1 MIIETQ
7 GSKDWITELR
17 RRYDLKETTMNES
30 DNAFTVL
37 ITRGKHHN
45 IIVGRYCRVTGNGV
59 VLDKREKFVEVK
71 YERRKH

>member
-7 GSKDWITELR
+7 GSKNWITALR

-45 IIVGRYCRVTGNGV
+45 IIVGRYCRITGNGV
-59 VLDKREKFVEVK
+59 VLDKRKGVRHE
-71 YERRKH
+71 

>member
-1 MIIETQ
+1 MLIETQ
-7 GSKDWITELR
+7 GVVQWLGELR
-17 RRYDLKETTMNES
+17 RRYLLKHTTLNDS

-59 VLDKREKFVEVK
+59 VLDKRKEVK
-71 YERRKH
+71 DE

>member
-1 MIIETQ
+1 MLVETQ
-7 GSKDWITELR
+7 GAVQWLGELR
-17 RRYDLKETTMNES
+17 RRYLLKDTILNDS

-59 VLDKREKFVEVK
+59 VLDKRKEV
-71 YERRKH
+71 RD